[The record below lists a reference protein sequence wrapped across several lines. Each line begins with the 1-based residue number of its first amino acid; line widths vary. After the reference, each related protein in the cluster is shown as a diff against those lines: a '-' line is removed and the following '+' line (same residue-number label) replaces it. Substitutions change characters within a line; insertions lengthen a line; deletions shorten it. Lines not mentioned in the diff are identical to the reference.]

1 VIDVA
6 EVSAIIRRVA
16 EREVLPRFG
25 ALVAADIS
33 EKSPGDLVTVADR
46 AAEDALAERLGAL
59 LPGSVVVGEEAVA
72 ADPGLLALLD
82 GPDPVWIVD
91 PIDGTKNFVDGS
103 PRFTMLVA
111 LARKGELLASWT
123 HAPALDVHATATK
136 GGGARVDGRRVRV
149 RPCGSGLRALDIV
162 TSQPHWWTPEARAQT
177 HALARRRV
185 SLAYFD
191 TSGLEYVELAAG
203 RRSAMILGWE
213 FPWDHA
219 AGILL
224 HAEAGG
230 VSLTADGT
238 PFRLS
243 GGNSLPFV
251 SAPDEA
257 TALAVHEAMR
267 TVPELGSRAGSRGG
281 PV

>member
-1 VIDVA
+1 MIDTA
-6 EVSAIIRRVA
+6 EVSAIVREVA

-25 ALVAADIS
+25 ALTAADIK

-46 AAEDALAERLGAL
+46 AAEEALTERLRAL

-72 ADPGLLALLD
+72 ADPGVLALLEGD
-82 GPDPVWIVD
+82 DPVWIID
-91 PIDGTKNFVDGS
+91 PIDGTKNFVNGS
-103 PRFTMLVA
+103 PRFAMLVA
-111 LARKGELLASWT
+111 LARHGELLASWT
-123 HAPALDVHATATK
+123 HAPVLDVHATATK
-136 GGGARVDGRRVRV
+136 GGGAYIDGRRARV
-149 RPCGSGLRALDIV
+149 RAWDSATRALDALDIV
-162 TSQPHWWTPEARAQT
+162 TSLPHWWTPEVREQT

-203 RRSAMILGWE
+203 RRSAMILGWD

-219 AGILL
+219 AGLLL

-238 PFRLS
+238 PFRIS
-243 GGNSLPFV
+243 GGNRLPFV
-251 SAPDEA
+251 IAPDAA
-257 TALAVHEAMR
+257 TAQAVIQAMR
-267 TVPELGSRAGSRGG
+267 EGLA
-281 PV
+281 PVEVE

>member
-1 VIDVA
+1 MIDVA

-25 ALVAADIS
+25 ALAAADIS

-59 LPGSVVVGEEAVA
+59 LPGSVVGGEEAVA

-136 GGGARVDGRRVRV
+136 GGGAHVDGRRVRV
-149 RPCGSGLRALDIV
+149 RPCGSGLGALDIV

-267 TVPELGSRAGSRGG
+267 VVPERDSRMESRGG
-281 PV
+281 LV